1 MTTSRFDRIATG
13 LSMLAAGPLILA
25 GMLTSVW
32 EQDDSLASYLQTYL
46 VDPGRSQLSAVLLHF
61 GYLLLLPALL
71 GLAMVTR
78 DAPRLRAAG
87 LLFGIPALATLPGV
101 LIIDFYDMA
110 LAQTLPLD
118 QAVAVA
124 EKVGEYPGTLL
135 FFLPTMVGL
144 VLSFVLLGVAA
155 WRAGFVP
162 WWSAAVL
169 VVGVTLMTMHRGA
182 GLVFTVIEVGLLTI
196 GLSDIGRR
204 LLSGSPVQAHA
215 LDTADRTSQRRT
227 VSPAT
232 RP

>member
-1 MTTSRFDRIATG
+1 MTTSRFDRRATG

-78 DAPRLRAAG
+78 KAPRLRAAG
-87 LLFGIPALATLPGV
+87 LLFGIPALATLPGI

-110 LAQTLPLD
+110 LAQTLPLED
-118 QAVAVA
+118 AVAVA

-144 VLSFVLLGVAA
+144 VLSFVLLGIAA
-155 WRAGFVP
+155 GRVGFVP
-162 WWSAAVL
+162 WWSAALL

-182 GLVFTVIEVGLLTI
+182 GLFFTVVEVGLLTV
-196 GLSDIGRR
+196 GLSDVGRR
-204 LLSGSPVQAHA
+204 LLSGSPVP
-215 LDTADRTSQRRT
+215 ADVVDSASPASRPRP
-227 VSPAT
+227 VSPLG
-232 RP
+232 